1 MDAYS
6 GYIYSALWLIIAV
19 YLFVQALKDT
29 KFLFFLSAFFL
40 FLSGWYLCDELI
52 KGVNLFEGIYSW
64 IFRGVAVVVLLVCV
78 IVYFSRRQKQEN
90 FRE

>member
-19 YLFVQALKDT
+19 YLFVQAFKET
-29 KFLFFLSAFFL
+29 KFFFFLSAFFL
-40 FLSGWYLCDELI
+40 FLSGWYLCNELI
-52 KGVNLFEGIYSW
+52 AGVNLFEGIYSW
-64 IFRGVAVVVLLVCV
+64 IFKGVAVLALLVCV
-78 IVYFSRRQKQEN
+78 IVYFSRRSKRTD